1 MRAMIPKKSEQSES
15 VMDFPNTK
23 LTEKPI
29 KRFNSRKK
37 KSGYENA
44 TGYLFISPFLIGLFC
59 LTLYPIVYS
68 FYLSFTQYDLLG
80 SPTWIG
86 LDNYTRMFTNDDM
99 FWTSMKTTFF
109 YAGVAVPFRLIFALL
124 VALALNKITEM
135 VGLYRTMLYLPSVV
149 GGSIAISIMWR
160 QLFGN
165 DGAFNS
171 FLALLGLPTHSW
183 LGDPDTA
190 IWTLIVLYGWQFGS
204 SMLIFLAGLRNI
216 PKTYY
221 EASAVDGARPIQ
233 QFFKITLPLLT
244 PVILF
249 NMVMQVINGFMA
261 FTPSFIVTNGGPMNS
276 TVLFVLYMYRRAF
289 EFFEMGYGSAMA
301 WVMLVIIAALTAL
314 IFKSSG
320 KWVHYEGE
328 QK

>member
-1 MRAMIPKKSEQSES
+1 MIPKNTEQVES
-15 VMDFPNTK
+15 AVNLPK
-23 LTEKPI
+23 QKPV
-29 KRFNSRKK
+29 KKFNRKNK
-37 KSGYENA
+37 KPGYDNL
-44 TGYLFISPFLIGLFC
+44 TGYVFISPFIIGLVV
-59 LTLYPIVYS
+59 LTLYPILYS
-68 FYLSFTQYDLLG
+68 LYLSFTDYDLLG
-80 SPTWIG
+80 SPTWVG
-86 LDNYTRMFTNDDM
+86 TDNYVRMLTNDDM

-109 YAGVAVPFRLIFALL
+109 YAGIAVPIRLVFALL
-124 VALALNKITEM
+124 VALALNKMVEM
-135 VGLYRTMLYLPSVV
+135 VGLYRTLLYLPSVV
-149 GGSIAISIMWR
+149 GGSIAVSIMWR

-171 FLALLGLPTHSW
+171 ILSSLGLPTHSW

-216 PKTYY
+216 PRTYY
-221 EASAVDGARPIQ
+221 EASSVDGARPIQ

-249 NMVMQVINGFMA
+249 NTVMQVIQGFMA

-301 WVMLVIIAALTAL
+301 WIMLLIIALLTAL
-314 IFKSSG
+314 IFKSSEH
-320 KWVHYEGE
+320 WVHYEAD